1 MQVQLSD
8 LVFDTVMLFMGN
20 GTLFTALDISN
31 KVKET
36 MPQARHK
43 EVRDEVRALFTNVIE
58 PAGWARSNIPVTLE
72 DGTPQTAILYY
83 PLSASWDLDNLYDAQ
98 KRAQTLAKVPQQNPL
113 AVAPVSSSAV
123 ATSPANPLP
132 VTITSAT
139 AQAATRDLWKQM
151 FNSQPSL
158 FPRK

>member
-1 MQVQLSD
+1 MQPQLED
-8 LVFDTVMLFMGN
+8 LVYDTVKSFMDN

-31 KVKET
+31 KVKEK

-43 EVRDEVRALFTNVIE
+43 EVRDEVRGLFSDVIE

-72 DGTPQTAILYY
+72 DGTPQTAILYF
-83 PLSASWDLDNLYDAQ
+83 PLSDSWDLDNLYDAQ

-113 AVAPVSSSAV
+113 ATVVNSGTVTAAPV
-123 ATSPANPLP
+123 NPLP

>member
-1 MQVQLSD
+1 MQQLED
-8 LVFDTVMLFMGN
+8 LVFDTVMAFMGN

-36 MPQARHK
+36 MPQARHR
-43 EVRDEVRALFTNVIE
+43 EVRDEVRSLFANVIE
-58 PAGWARSNIPVTLE
+58 PAGWARSSIAVTLE
-72 DGTPQTAILYY
+72 DGTSQSALLYY
-83 PLSASWDLDNLYDAQ
+83 PLSASWDLDNQYDAQ

-113 AVAPVSSSAV
+113 AAVVNASAV
-123 ATSPANPLP
+123 ASSSNPLP
-132 VTITSAT
+132 VTVTSAT